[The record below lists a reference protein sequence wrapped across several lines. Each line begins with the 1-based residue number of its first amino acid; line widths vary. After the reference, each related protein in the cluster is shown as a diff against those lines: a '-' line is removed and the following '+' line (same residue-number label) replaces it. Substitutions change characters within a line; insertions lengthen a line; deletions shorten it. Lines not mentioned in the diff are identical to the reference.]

1 MAERFSGGELLYWTS
16 KEAAVLAV
24 KLFRVVVSPFA
35 APLIAPLIAASA
47 ATTGGSSRRRG
58 RGQVLQG
65 RLVDVGDAWRALLL
79 GAPPELP

>member
-1 MAERFSGGELLYWTS
+1 M
-16 KEAAVLAV
+16 LAV
-24 KLFRVVVSPFA
+24 NVFRVVVSPFA

-47 ATTGGSSRRRG
+47 ATTGGSSRRRR

-79 GAPPELP
+79 GAPPELI